1 MQNQQDRR
9 AFLRVLSSLFLAA
22 ALPLEALAKGS
33 GQIKKPPGTPD
44 TNMGNMALA
53 PPAIPNGALRDNFK
67 VIYSDPALAA
77 EYKNFLVNVY
87 HLYPED
93 KLHALIQECV
103 KKSQAGDQSDREIY
117 EELFRR
123 IPEIKPLLNMA
134 TYGLPA
140 LAKQK
145 AEMSRQTISLLGKN
159 PVNGYVE
166 IGTPGR
172 YVKHLRREIQLNGPV
187 HLVHDW
193 EPGMSPADIAER
205 GQLAKA
211 GSYVPLDNYNP
222 WPSDKIPDASVDV
235 VSNFIGIHHSPRER
249 LDGFV
254 KSIHRVLRPG
264 GRFVLRDHDAN
275 GKTMLAM
282 VGLAHDVFN
291 AGLGVDWQG
300 NEKELRYF
308 LPLTEIESYLSKM
321 GFARTGET
329 LYQSGDPSKNALML
343 FVKKA

>member
-1 MQNQQDRR
+1 MQNHHNRR
-9 AFLRVLSSLFLAA
+9 EFLRVLSGLFLAA
-22 ALPLEALAKGS
+22 SLPEIAFGKKAPLKLLGS
-33 GQIKKPPGTPD
+33 AAIVPP
-44 TNMGNMALA
+44 L
-53 PPAIPNGALRDNFK
+53 PNAALRDNFK

-77 EYKNFLVNVY
+77 EFKNFLINVY

-93 KLHALIQECV
+93 KLHPLIAECV
-103 KKSQAGDQSDREIY
+103 AKGNTDQEIY
-117 EELFRR
+117 TELFRR
-123 IPEIKPLLNMA
+123 IPEIKPFLNMA

-140 LAKQK
+140 LSKQK
-145 AEMSRQTISLLGKN
+145 EEMSKQTIQLLGTS

-172 YVKHLRREIQLNGPV
+172 YVKHLREKISITGHV

-193 EPGMSPADIAER
+193 EPGMNPADIAER

-211 GSYVPLDNYNP
+211 GSYVPLDNYNA
-222 WPSDKIPDASVDV
+222 WPADKIPDASVDV

-254 KSIHRVLRPG
+254 QSIHRVLRPG

-275 GKTMLAM
+275 SKSMLAM
-282 VGLAHDVFN
+282 VGLAHDVYN
-291 AGLGVDWQG
+291 AGLGIDWQA

-308 LPLTEIESYLSKM
+308 LSLNEIEAYLGKM
-321 GFARTGET
+321 GFARSGET